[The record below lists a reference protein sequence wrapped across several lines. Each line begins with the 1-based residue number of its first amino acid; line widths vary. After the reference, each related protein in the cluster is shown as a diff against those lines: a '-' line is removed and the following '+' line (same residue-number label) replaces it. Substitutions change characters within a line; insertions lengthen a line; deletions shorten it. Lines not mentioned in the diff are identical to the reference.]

1 MKPFH
6 MLDLVHG
13 KILGPVAKDSKVAL
27 SSHLLWQVFSFLIIY
42 ACPHLWMLNS
52 SGERFDFFSFHISIV
67 PGKVM
72 SKQINFEYQWIWSF
86 QLLPQFQRA
95 CMFPFPST
103 KEKNISIRYYLWLV
117 VEKTDE
123 VWGASK
129 YGIRS
134 TGNTIEHKIINQDV
148 LHSRGNSTQYSEMTY
163 MGKES

>member
-1 MKPFH
+1 
-6 MLDLVHG
+6 
-13 KILGPVAKDSKVAL
+13 
-27 SSHLLWQVFSFLIIY
+27 
-42 ACPHLWMLNS
+42 
-52 SGERFDFFSFHISIV
+52 
-67 PGKVM
+67 
-72 SKQINFEYQWIWSF
+72 
-86 QLLPQFQRA
+86 
-95 CMFPFPST
+95 MFPFPST
-103 KEKNISIRYYLWLV
+103 KEKNISIRYYLCLV